1 MASAVG
7 SAIAGRLNMGA
18 GNQSKVNVTASCMQF
33 AENETDRFYVGA
45 EDFQLYQCN
54 LHADDGKHVQSVM

>member
-33 AENETDRFYVGA
+33 AENETDRYYVGA
-45 EDFQLYQCN
+45 EDFQLY
-54 LHADDGKHVQSVM
+54 